1 MSTEQMGTYEKI
13 YFALW
18 ELGQRYGNFVQFRV
32 IGRSHDDR
40 MIPMLEIGK
49 GDTCI
54 ICLSGV
60 ESGDRNLPEYLL
72 SIAKD
77 YCRSYES
84 NWTIGESYEVRK
96 LLDKVRICMIPM
108 LNPDSY
114 EICEYGYG
122 AIHNPIHR
130 QMLKMQDRPVE
141 EYECNARG
149 IDLRRNFPTNYYHRK
164 RVNQEPAS
172 ENETR
177 ALISIFQEYSSLGLL
192 TFSYSR
198 GKIVYCR
205 QEKGFA
211 YNQKNYRLARH
222 LQKCSG
228 YRLEKGI
235 AAQVAIFGE
244 GMNEAW
250 KKSHINRRLA
260 DNCFGDY
267 YPRTGLDLKQREM
280 ITFCFLSA
288 QGGCELQL
296 TAHAKG
302 NLNLGNDKAFLTR
315 VVLQCLPYLGYPR
328 SLNAIACI
336 NKAAEGVVLLDEK
349 K

>member
-149 IDLRRNFPTNYYHRK
+149 IDLRRNFPTNYYQRK

-177 ALISIFQEYSSLGLL
+177 ALISISGIF
-192 TFSYSR
+192 
-198 GKIVYCR
+198 KPWP
-205 QEKGFA
+205 A
-211 YNQKNYRLARH
+211 YIQL
-222 LQKCSG
+222 
-228 YRLEKGI
+228 
-235 AAQVAIFGE
+235 F
-244 GMNEAW
+244 
-250 KKSHINRRLA
+250 
-260 DNCFGDY
+260 
-267 YPRTGLDLKQREM
+267 QREDR
-280 ITFCFLSA
+280 L
-288 QGGCELQL
+288 LQTGERL
-296 TAHAKG
+296 CLQSEKLQTG
-302 NLNLGNDKAFLTR
+302 KAFTEMFRLSSGKR
-315 VVLQCLPYLGYPR
+315 DCRWCESQKSR
-328 SLNAIACI
+328 S
-336 NKAAEGVVLLDEK
+336 KT
-349 K
+349 

>member
-60 ESGDRNLPEYLL
+60 ESGDGNLPEYLL

-77 YCRSYES
+77 YCRFYES
-84 NWTIGESYEVRK
+84 NWIIGESYEVRK
-96 LLDKVRICMIPM
+96 LLDKVRICMIPI

-114 EICEYGYG
+114 EICEYGYS

-149 IDLRRNFPTNYYHRK
+149 IDLRRKFSDK
-164 RVNQEPAS
+164 LLSAEKSESGAS
-172 ENETR
+172 
-177 ALISIFQEYSSLGLL
+177 
-192 TFSYSR
+192 
-198 GKIVYCR
+198 
-205 QEKGFA
+205 
-211 YNQKNYRLARH
+211 
-222 LQKCSG
+222 
-228 YRLEKGI
+228 
-235 AAQVAIFGE
+235 
-244 GMNEAW
+244 
-250 KKSHINRRLA
+250 
-260 DNCFGDY
+260 
-267 YPRTGLDLKQREM
+267 QRE
-280 ITFCFLSA
+280 
-288 QGGCELQL
+288 
-296 TAHAKG
+296 
-302 NLNLGNDKAFLTR
+302 
-315 VVLQCLPYLGYPR
+315 
-328 SLNAIACI
+328 
-336 NKAAEGVVLLDEK
+336 
-349 K
+349 

>member
-141 EYECNARG
+141 EYIENNNREQVTEFGKSDNHRCRTC
-149 IDLRRNFPTNYYHRK
+149 RNFRC
-164 RVNQEPAS
+164 
-172 ENETR
+172 
-177 ALISIFQEYSSLGLL
+177 ALCSSW
-192 TFSYSR
+192 
-198 GKIVYCR
+198 K
-205 QEKGFA
+205 
-211 YNQKNYRLARH
+211 
-222 LQKCSG
+222 SG
-228 YRLEKGI
+228 
-235 AAQVAIFGE
+235 
-244 GMNEAW
+244 
-250 KKSHINRRLA
+250 SP
-260 DNCFGDY
+260 GD
-267 YPRTGLDLKQREM
+267 Q
-280 ITFCFLSA
+280 
-288 QGGCELQL
+288 
-296 TAHAKG
+296 
-302 NLNLGNDKAFLTR
+302 
-315 VVLQCLPYLGYPR
+315 
-328 SLNAIACI
+328 
-336 NKAAEGVVLLDEK
+336 
-349 K
+349 

>member
-72 SIAKD
+72 SVAKD
-77 YCRSYES
+77 YCR
-84 NWTIGESYEVRK
+84 
-96 LLDKVRICMIPM
+96 
-108 LNPDSY
+108 SY

-149 IDLRRNFPTNYYHRK
+149 IDLRRNFPTNYYQRK

-235 AAQVAIFGE
+235 AGGARVKKAGAKPEMGSPEQFYAEVIRQPSLAIE
-244 GMNEAW
+244 IPEYRKDDMEEL
-250 KKSHINRRLA
+250 RLI
-260 DNCFGDY
+260 
-267 YPRTGLDLKQREM
+267 PLE
-280 ITFCFLSA
+280 
-288 QGGCELQL
+288 
-296 TAHAKG
+296 
-302 NLNLGNDKAFLTR
+302 
-315 VVLQCLPYLGYPR
+315 YLY
-328 SLNAIACI
+328 SLNSGILANA
-336 NKAAEGVVLLDEK
+336 
-349 K
+349 

>member
-149 IDLRRNFPTNYYHRK
+149 IDLRRNFPTNYYQRK

-177 ALISIFQEYSSLGLL
+177 A
-192 TFSYSR
+192 
-198 GKIVYCR
+198 
-205 QEKGFA
+205 
-211 YNQKNYRLARH
+211 
-222 LQKCSG
+222 
-228 YRLEKGI
+228 
-235 AAQVAIFGE
+235 
-244 GMNEAW
+244 
-250 KKSHINRRLA
+250 
-260 DNCFGDY
+260 
-267 YPRTGLDLKQREM
+267 
-280 ITFCFLSA
+280 
-288 QGGCELQL
+288 
-296 TAHAKG
+296 
-302 NLNLGNDKAFLTR
+302 
-315 VVLQCLPYLGYPR
+315 
-328 SLNAIACI
+328 
-336 NKAAEGVVLLDEK
+336 
-349 K
+349 